1 LPFSN
6 PTEEF
11 FQFCSTFETLLW
23 ILSVLLE
30 TTSGILCLDD
40 DHDDEDEDNTDINR
54 QIGDNELEVLSVWWK
69 ICADITNL
77 FTGLVCAD
85 ERQSLLGS
93 LPTDVLVKFLNL
105 WVFFPPVLKPIEG
118 EFSFKLIYLDSRR
131 S

>member
-1 LPFSN
+1 
-6 PTEEF
+6 
-11 FQFCSTFETLLW
+11 
-23 ILSVLLE
+23 VLLE

-105 WVFFPPVLKPIEG
+105 WVFFPPLLKPIEG